1 MSPFLKSI
9 IDAVRLLSQASPKQM
24 ICIKDVNSVHVYASG
39 YLLQLMDAA
48 EVDVIGKKVWL
59 PLYGDQV
66 EVEKMILAEDQKII
80 SAREP
85 ALLLKVNKFSTG
97 LKPYFCFKSPLI
109 NLENN
114 SVEGLI
120 IYGFEAGLT
129 AFKKHFV
136 KSTANKS
143 SLTNTAIH
151 LTKRE
156 KQVIY
161 FFMSHLGSQEIA
173 DVLHEMEGKKV
184 SKSTIDTVF
193 NKQLYPK
200 FKVYSRSELYE
211 KLQNAG
217 YENLI
222 PKEILQSGSFFLPVL
237 QVY

>member
-1 MSPFLKSI
+1 MSPFLKNI

-24 ICIKDVNSVHVYASG
+24 ISIKDANSVHVYSSA
-39 YLLQLMDAA
+39 YLLQLMDAT
-48 EVDVIGKKVWL
+48 EGDVIGKKVWL

-80 SAREP
+80 SSHEP
-85 ALLLKVNKFSTG
+85 ALLLKINKFPAG

-109 NLENN
+109 NPENN
-114 SVEGLI
+114 NVEGLI

-129 AFKKHFV
+129 AFKKHFT
-136 KSTANKS
+136 KSIANKS
-143 SLTNTAIH
+143 DVINAAIH

-161 FFMSHLGSQEIA
+161 FFMSHLSSQEIA
-173 DVLHEMEGKKV
+173 DVLYEMEGKKV

-193 NKQLYPK
+193 NEQLYPK
-200 FKVYSRSELYE
+200 FKAYSRPELYQ
-211 KLQNAG
+211 KLQDAG